1 MQCELIMIQ
10 MQEKQENELVKSE
23 TRMRTIIRTRQQHQ
37 QQQEEQQAQQE
48 QEQQAQQQEEHAQ
61 EEGTSAQ
68 RQLPYISS
76 K

>member
-1 MQCELIMIQ
+1 MIQ

-48 QEQQAQQQEEHAQ
+48 QQEQQAQQQEEHAQ